1 MSTFDLGPVRALRP
15 DERDD
20 APVVGI
26 GEFFNATW
34 EEGRKAS
41 NFDAHLKNYSD
52 AFDGIADRV
61 KAATGEALD
70 NPFRSATFGQAA
82 ELLTTFSREAVDAS
96 SPVTAWRQRVREL
109 QAKHADKLDWDSLID
124 EPGKV
129 AFASM
134 KKAREDADALAERAG
149 MIAPRDVPVLG
160 GVPVVNSIA
169 ALGVNAVRHPGYTA
183 AQLAAGFGAQMTS
196 PADAAVN
203 LISFGVGGTAKS
215 IIKNA
220 TMNALSN
227 AAGQALLSGPK
238 QIAYQSAGLPYGWG
252 VWAEEVGAAAGAG
265 FAIDAGI
272 RTPIRAAVNRFGRDT
287 EAGTLFSRNT
297 ARGGFFL
304 DAVTDATPTPRVRPT
319 LDIDPET
326 IKKAEAGDIAAS
338 KEILE
343 KTGAMNDPA
352 VRYAVDHIEGGGKLT
367 DEALRVLESMG
378 VARPDGMRLL
388 ADALTGRM
396 PEAMPEPVR
405 AADAPL
411 MPERGAPLLGRLA
424 EVQDQVARLPARVQE
439 AVADGLEA
447 GLPAV
452 VRAVEDA
459 FAGPRETFPER
470 VAQAL
475 DARTIAAARLHGG
488 RAGAVEAARYI
499 RQFPDLID
507 DTVPLE
513 TGRIEQARA
522 IARLDDGAFAAVA
535 EGAVPP
541 EVAALISSRVPKAQ
555 QSRVIGDIEKAR
567 PRSMAEAADLIETL
581 TMPERVGGELAPGA
595 RIDDPSGPEAKAHLE
610 ALRGEAGPA
619 YEAAMAPIRRRDE
632 LESEIE
638 TKRGQIAKLEQEAQ
652 KAPDSP
658 ETKEGASPDEQIAA
672 ARAELRD
679 LEAEL
684 AQVQGEIDPSPG
696 GQQLYR
702 VAMRALALRR
712 EADVIRAIN
721 DALDTG
727 RRMTPEGTRID
738 VVNEIDAGGGRVADA
753 VAMPDGSIQLAIAA
767 VDPMAR
773 IGHEAVHVL
782 VTKGHLSPDEVAALA
797 ALAREAGTFKDE
809 AAYRETYADRQS
821 LDRLIE
827 EESAASYIEARIKGT
842 VKGPPNT
849 VVERIRQ
856 LMERIKQ
863 LLAGYGFQS
872 REDVVQAIMS
882 GDAARRDA
890 RAEWM
895 RDAQTQGRKAMADA
909 AERGVDLPD
918 GTRVDGVPLFAIR
931 AFHGSPHDFDRFSL
945 DKIGTGEGAQAYGHG
960 LYFAEND
967 AVAKMYR
974 DQLSQSRNVATRFEP
989 RSEIEA
995 SFRRYVDM
1003 AQSADGGTL
1012 SDVRSEIA
1020 AAVKA
1025 GRMPAEA
1032 VPQFDAMVQEG
1043 RLAFASPGA
1052 GRMYEVSI
1060 KADPEDFLDWDKP
1073 LSQQSETVRK
1083 TIEPA
1088 LGKAAADLGKG
1099 ADPQKIAQLEAMGLG
1114 NIARRMMPKEIDPW
1128 SIDVQTLAKQYPD
1141 ALREAGIPGIKYLD
1155 QGPRGLG
1162 DGSRNYVVFD
1172 DSLIDIVAKDGQPV
1186 LGQDITAATVKDG
1199 KLYAFAGERARTAD
1213 RVALAHARVMEKA
1226 GRTRDQIWQETGWF
1240 KGVDGKWRFEIHD
1253 RPFIVREGVGFGQI
1267 LHAGLMDA
1275 YEGVADLPAGVGAD
1289 DNVHGLTNM
1298 RTGEVDEDGNP
1309 VGPMILVLGPPET
1322 WKETALHELQHVVQK
1337 EEGFATGGSRDTAA
1351 MFVEGVPALN
1361 AAMEDARARLKA
1373 AKKKLTKRIPLTKA
1387 WREVRAARMAFR
1399 ASDKVLNDA
1408 LDRVGAKSPEER
1420 RALYERLAGE
1430 VEARM
1435 VEKRLSLSQ
1444 DERKA
1449 RPPWL
1454 DYDVPESEQIVV
1466 LRNDGV
1472 QESAYNG
1479 VRNPTHPVNAEF
1491 DPSKSDSPNLMY
1503 AIRSDEP
1510 SLKQDMATVDRM
1522 NRIGELIQACRA

>member
-20 APVVGI
+20 APVVGL

-70 NPFRSATFGQAA
+70 NPFRSATLGQSA

-183 AQLAAGFGAQMTS
+183 AQLAAAIGSQMTS

-238 QIAYQSAGLPYGWG
+238 QLAYQSAGLPYGWG

-272 RTPIRAAVNRFGRDT
+272 RTPIRAAVNRFGRDA

-326 IKKAEAGDIAAS
+326 IKKAEAGDLAAS

-343 KTGAMNDPA
+343 KTGALNDPA
-352 VRYAVDHIEGGGKLT
+352 VRYAVEHIEGGGKLT

-475 DARTIAAARLHGG
+475 DARTIAAVRLHGG

-513 TGRIEQARA
+513 AGRIEQARA

-567 PRSMAEAADLIETL
+567 PRSMAEAADMIEML
-581 TMPERVGGELAPGA
+581 TMPERVAGELAPGA

-721 DALDTG
+721 DAMDMG
-727 RRMTPEGTRID
+727 RRMAPEGTRID

-767 VDPMAR
+767 VDPMAK
-773 IGHEAVHVL
+773 ISHEAVHVL
-782 VTKGHLSPDEVAALA
+782 VTKGHLSPDEVSALA

-827 EESAASYIEARIKGT
+827 EEAAASYIEARIKGT

-918 GTRVDGVPLFAIR
+918 GTRVNGVPLFAIR
-931 AFHGSPHDFDRFSL
+931 AFHGS
-945 DKIGTGEGAQAYGHG
+945 
-960 LYFAEND
+960 
-967 AVAKMYR
+967 
-974 DQLSQSRNVATRFEP
+974 
-989 RSEIEA
+989 
-995 SFRRYVDM
+995 
-1003 AQSADGGTL
+1003 
-1012 SDVRSEIA
+1012 
-1020 AAVKA
+1020 
-1025 GRMPAEA
+1025 
-1032 VPQFDAMVQEG
+1032 
-1043 RLAFASPGA
+1043 
-1052 GRMYEVSI
+1052 
-1060 KADPEDFLDWDKP
+1060 
-1073 LSQQSETVRK
+1073 
-1083 TIEPA
+1083 
-1088 LGKAAADLGKG
+1088 
-1099 ADPQKIAQLEAMGLG
+1099 
-1114 NIARRMMPKEIDPW
+1114 
-1128 SIDVQTLAKQYPD
+1128 
-1141 ALREAGIPGIKYLD
+1141 D
-1155 QGPRGLG
+1155 QGSRAAG

-1172 DSLIDIVAKDGQPV
+1172 DSLIEIVAKDGQPV

-1213 RVALAHARVMEKA
+1213 RMNDLARYVGATRIEDIGPNDPHPGRVLAFHGTAAPAFE
-1226 GRTRDQIWQETGWF
+1226 TFDLDQMRSFG
-1240 KGVDGKWRFEIHD
+1240 IH
-1253 RPFIVREGVGFGQI
+1253 FGPPD
-1267 LHAGLMDA
+1267 L
-1275 YEGVADLPAGVGAD
+1275 ADLYTDNSRSTSRIIPAVLDLRNVVTLPDMDRWNATSIAKAVEAAMPFAEGLGAEASRISRDAGNQAATEFLRQRLADVGIQGLRYWNAGAD
-1289 DNVHGLTNM
+1289 PGWAYIVW
-1298 RTGEVDEDGNP
+1298 NP
-1309 VGPMILVLGPPET
+1309 G
-1322 WKETALHELQHVVQK
+1322 HVIS
-1337 EEGFATGGSRDTAA
+1337 ATSGD
-1351 MFVEGVPALN
+1351 
-1361 AAMEDARARLKA
+1361 RLFS
-1373 AKKKLTKRIPLTKA
+1373 LR
-1387 WREVRAARMAFR
+1387 
-1399 ASDKVLNDA
+1399 SD
-1408 LDRVGAKSPEER
+1408 LDMSPE
-1420 RALYERLAGE
+1420 A
-1430 VEARM
+1430 
-1435 VEKRLSLSQ
+1435 
-1444 DERKA
+1444 RKA
-1449 RPPWL
+1449 RAEAMGFDTSKILYHGTQAAPFDAFDL
-1454 DYDVPESEQIVV
+1454 DRIAQSGEPDVAVYLTPSSDMASSYAGATAEGKPNFYKYLRTALQTGSSISGKNKGRVLPVYARMNNPKTIRMRDPGYRDTNANEIFKAKREGHDGLIMKFNDSPDEYVV
-1466 LRNDGV
+1466 FDPANIR
-1472 QESAYNG
+1472 S
-1479 VRNPTHPVNAEF
+1479 VNAEF